1 MNYIRP
7 FRFFAAALIAVFI
20 MFSVCAEGGK
30 DTRRKE
36 NVSFPEKQDE
46 VPVLQEHAS
55 SSSAVP
61 VQPVFPTGGEVHIGI
76 LNGPTSIPAAYMVD
90 TKPLINGRTV
100 VFDKY
105 ATPQA
110 LLPKMLKGETDI
122 GFMPA
127 NIAAKVYN
135 SAAGALLCA
144 GISGNGNLY
153 LITKDRGIKTL
164 ADLAGKTVSVAG
176 QGATPEYMLRWILAQ
191 NRIPTDIQNGVKLD
205 YTVPTP
211 DIAAELLSDKIK
223 YAVVPEPFATVAL
236 MKSKDIVRAL
246 DLQYEFGAI
255 EGKNA
260 TYPLTVMVISKSIA
274 EHEPE
279 TVRAFIS
286 AYNDSLAWTIA
297 NPQKAGVLV
306 QKYTLG
312 LMAPVV
318 ANAVP
323 YSCLVWKNAVDS
335 KNEIERLLSIFLE
348 FAPVSIGGKLPDEGF
363 YFQ

>member
-1 MNYIRP
+1 MHT
-7 FRFFAAALIAVFI
+7 FRLFTAVCLAIF
-20 MFSVCAEGGK
+20 MMLPVCAGGK
-30 DTRRKE
+30 KDTVQNEESVPSRKGA
-36 NVSFPEKQDE
+36 F
-46 VPVLQEHAS
+46 S
-55 SSSAVP
+55 SVQSTVP
-61 VQPVFPTGGEVHIGI
+61 VQSSAPGDEVHIGI
-76 LNGPTSIPAAYMVD
+76 LNGPVSIPVAFMVD
-90 TKPLINGRTV
+90 AKPLINGRSV

-110 LLPKMLKGETDI
+110 LLPKILKGEADI

-135 SAAGALLCA
+135 SAAGALVCA

-176 QGATPEYMLRWILAQ
+176 QGATPEYLFRWILAQ
-191 NRIPTDIQNGVKLD
+191 NKIPVDSESGVKLD
-205 YTVPTP
+205 YSVPTP

-223 YAVVPEPFATVAL
+223 YAIVPEPFATVAL
-236 MKSKDIVRAL
+236 IKSKDVVRAL

-260 TYPLTVMVISKSIA
+260 TYPLTVMVVSKSFA
-274 EHEPE
+274 DREPD
-279 TVRAFIS
+279 TVRAFMS
-286 AYNDSLAWTIA
+286 TFGNSVAWTTA

-323 YSCLVWKNAVDS
+323 YSCLVWKNADDS
-335 KNEIERLLSIFLE
+335 KKEIERLLSIFLE
-348 FAPVSIGGKLPDEGF
+348 FAPDSVGGKLPDEGF
-363 YFQ
+363 YFK

>member
-1 MNYIRP
+1 MHT
-7 FRFFAAALIAVFI
+7 FRFFTAVCLVTFMI
-20 MFSVCAEGGK
+20 LPVCAGGK
-30 DTRRKE
+30 KDIVQKE
-36 NVSFPEKQDE
+36 ETVPAQTGTASSVQST
-46 VPVLQEHAS
+46 VPVHS
-55 SSSAVP
+55 STSGDQVR
-61 VQPVFPTGGEVHIGI
+61 IGI
-76 LNGPTSIPAAYMVD
+76 LNGPVSIPVAFMVD
-90 TKPLINGRTV
+90 AKPLINGRFV

-110 LLPKMLKGETDI
+110 LLPKILKGEADI

-176 QGATPEYMLRWILAQ
+176 QGATPEYLFRWILAQ
-191 NRIPTDIQNGVKLD
+191 NKIPVDSENGVKLD

-223 YAVVPEPFATVAL
+223 YAIVPEPFATVAL
-236 MKSKDIVRAL
+236 IKSKDVVRAL

-260 TYPLTVMVISKSIA
+260 TYPLTVMVVSKSFA
-274 EHEPE
+274 DREPD
-279 TVRAFIS
+279 TVRAFMS
-286 AYNDSLAWTIA
+286 AFGKSVEWTTT

-323 YSCLVWKNAVDS
+323 YSCLIWKNADDS
-335 KNEIERLLSIFLE
+335 KKEIERLLSIFFE
-348 FAPVSIGGKLPDEGF
+348 FAPDSVGGKLPDEGF
-363 YFQ
+363 YFK

>member
-1 MNYIRP
+1 MKYMHM
-7 FRFFAAALIAVFI
+7 FRFFTAVCLTAFI
-20 MFSVCAEGGK
+20 MFPVSAGGRKDSVREEE
-30 DTRRKE
+30 T
-36 NVSFPEKQDE
+36 
-46 VPVLQEHAS
+46 VPSQKGS
-55 SSSAVP
+55 SSSVQSIVP
-61 VQPVFPTGGEVHIGI
+61 VQSAASGDEVHIGI
-76 LNGPTSIPAAYMVD
+76 LNGPASIPVAYMVD
-90 TKPLINGRTV
+90 AKPLINGKSV

-110 LLPKMLKGETDI
+110 LLPKMLKGEAEI

-135 SAAGALLCA
+135 STAGALLCA

-153 LITKDRGIKTL
+153 LITKDHGIKTL

-176 QGATPEYMLRWILAQ
+176 QGATPEYLFRWILAQ
-191 NRIPTDIQNGVKLD
+191 NKIPVNSENGVKLD
-205 YTVPTP
+205 YSVPTP

-223 YAVVPEPFATVAL
+223 YAIVPEPFATVAL
-236 MKSKDIVRAL
+236 IKSKDVVRAL

-260 TYPLTVMVISKSIA
+260 TYPLTVMVVSKSFA
-274 EHEPE
+274 DREPD
-279 TVRAFIS
+279 TVRAFMRAFGNS
-286 AYNDSLAWTIA
+286 VAWTTA
-297 NPQKAGVLV
+297 NPQRAGVLV

-323 YSCLVWKNAVDS
+323 YSCLIWKNTEDS
-335 KNEIERLLSIFLE
+335 RKEIERLLSIFLE
-348 FAPVSIGGKLPDEGF
+348 FSPDAVGSKLPDEGF
-363 YFQ
+363 YFK